1 MKTNQLWSI
10 PYSSTFLPWYH
21 TYYDHD
27 SPPQGIDNNGNPVP
41 LFDPPG
47 ENGVNGPKGQDSSK
61 LQGTTATGYNRNS
74 MQSIGTFDYKH
85 YNTHWYNSIYR
96 TVSVNNVSTFNK
108 YIFEKIRKMNKD
120 LDNELSGY
128 FGDNVLLF
136 SPNSNKKAE
145 YINMYRQFLRSVG
158 TQPVGTQH
166 LPTVGN
172 YLPVSRYF
180 MDIDEKAWMKNSCEL
195 HLIGTPDDV
204 EDLSMFPGLIVREVS
219 DETPLFIKDA
229 VSTSILHTQSQL
241 IKYKLETYYDV
252 VPRRAKSLEDPT
264 TDIRLFDDDHPY
276 CERADFQDPILL
288 ETISPSYEQQIN
300 PDERVYKIYIQ
311 MSDDLI
317 TTAYERSNFFIDI
330 RNSNKKMSI
339 KNFIKYLS

>member
-1 MKTNQLWSI
+1 
-10 PYSSTFLPWYH
+10 
-21 TYYDHD
+21 
-27 SPPQGIDNNGNPVP
+27 
-41 LFDPPG
+41 
-47 ENGVNGPKGQDSSK
+47 
-61 LQGTTATGYNRNS
+61 
-74 MQSIGTFDYKH
+74 MQSIGTFDYNA
-85 YNTHWYNSIYR
+85 YNMHWYHSIYR

-108 YIFEKIRKMNKD
+108 YIFEKIRKINKD

-128 FGDNVLLF
+128 FGDNVLPDTL
-136 SPNSNKKAE
+136 AE
-145 YINMYRQFLRSVG
+145 YINSVD
-158 TQPVGTQH
+158 TQPKN
-166 LPTVGN
+166 LLIGN

-219 DETPLFIKDA
+219 DETPLFIKDGI
-229 VSTSILHTQSQL
+229 STSILHTQSQL

-252 VPRRAKSLEDPT
+252 VPRCAKSLEDPT
-264 TDIRLFDDDHPY
+264 TGLFDDDHPY
-276 CERADFQDPILL
+276 WIDSSERADFQDPMLL

>member
-1 MKTNQLWSI
+1 MDNTFTMKAN
-10 PYSSTFLPWYH
+10 
-21 TYYDHD
+21 
-27 SPPQGIDNNGNPVP
+27 

-47 ENGVNGPKGQDSSK
+47 EKVVKGPEKGPDFSK
-61 LQGTTATGYNRNS
+61 FTATGYNRNS
-74 MQSIGTFDYKH
+74 MQSLGTFDYNA
-85 YNTHWYNSIYR
+85 YNMHWYNNIYR

-108 YIFEKIRKMNKD
+108 YIFEKIRKINKD
-120 LDNELSGY
+120 IDAELPEPFDDSVYNDTGQNY
-128 FGDNVLLF
+128 TDLF
-136 SPNSNKKAE
+136 NKYLASNPLVTKGS
-145 YINMYRQFLRSVG
+145 YPSFNPPPRGQIYW
-158 TQPVGTQH
+158 
-166 LPTVGN
+166 
-172 YLPVSRYF
+172 YDIDF
-180 MDIDEKAWMKNSCEL
+180 MDEREAWIENACAL
-195 HLIGTPDDV
+195 YLIGTPEDV

-219 DETPLFIKDA
+219 DETRLFIKGA

-252 VPRRAKSLEDPT
+252 VPRWYRTLEDPT
-264 TDIRLFDDDHPY
+264 TGLFDDDHPY
-276 CERADFQDPILL
+276 CERADFQDPMLL

-339 KNFIKYLS
+339 KNFMKYLS

>member
-1 MKTNQLWSI
+1 MDNTIFIMKAN
-10 PYSSTFLPWYH
+10 
-21 TYYDHD
+21 
-27 SPPQGIDNNGNPVP
+27 

-47 ENGVNGPKGQDSSK
+47 EKVVKGPEKGPDFSK
-61 LQGTTATGYNRNS
+61 FTATGYNRNS
-74 MQSIGTFDYKH
+74 MQSIGTFDYNA
-85 YNTHWYNSIYR
+85 YNMHWYNNIYR

-108 YIFEKIRKMNKD
+108 YVFEKIRKIKINKD
-120 LDNELSGY
+120 LDAEPSVL
-128 FGDNVLLF
+128 FGDSVYNDTGQNYTDLF
-136 SPNSNKKAE
+136 NRYLASNSLVKG
-145 YINMYRQFLRSVG
+145 S
-158 TQPVGTQH
+158 
-166 LPTVGN
+166 
-172 YLPVSRYF
+172 YLPFNLSHGAPRGQIYWYDIDF
-180 MDIDEKAWMKNSCEL
+180 MDEREAWIENACAL
-195 HLIGTPDDV
+195 YLIGTPEDV

-219 DETPLFIKDA
+219 DETRLFIKDA

-252 VPRRAKSLEDPT
+252 VPRWFRTLEDPT
-264 TDIRLFDDDHPY
+264 TGLFDDDHPY

-339 KNFIKYLS
+339 KNFMKYLS

>member
-1 MKTNQLWSI
+1 MYNTFTMKAN
-10 PYSSTFLPWYH
+10 
-21 TYYDHD
+21 
-27 SPPQGIDNNGNPVP
+27 

-47 ENGVNGPKGQDSSK
+47 EKVVKGPEKGPDFSK
-61 LQGTTATGYNRNS
+61 FTATGYNRNS
-74 MQSIGTFDYKH
+74 MQSIGTFDYNA
-85 YNTHWYNSIYR
+85 YNMHWYNNIYR
-96 TVSVNNVSTFNK
+96 TVSVSNVSTFNK
-108 YIFEKIRKMNKD
+108 YIFEKIRKINKD
-120 LDNELSGY
+120 IDAELPEPFDDSVYNDTGQNY
-128 FGDNVLLF
+128 TDLF
-136 SPNSNKKAE
+136 NKYLASNSLVKG
-145 YINMYRQFLRSVG
+145 S
-158 TQPVGTQH
+158 
-166 LPTVGN
+166 
-172 YLPVSRYF
+172 YLPFNSPPSPPRGQIYWYDIDF
-180 MDIDEKAWMKNSCEL
+180 MDEREAWIENACAL
-195 HLIGTPDDV
+195 YLIGTPEDV

-219 DETPLFIKDA
+219 DETRLFIKDA

-252 VPRRAKSLEDPT
+252 VPRWDRTLEDPT
-264 TDIRLFDDDHPY
+264 TGLFDDDHPY

-339 KNFIKYLS
+339 KNFMKYLS

>member
-1 MKTNQLWSI
+1 MDNTFTMKANL
-10 PYSSTFLPWYH
+10 F
-21 TYYDHD
+21 D
-27 SPPQGIDNNGNPVP
+27 SP
-41 LFDPPG
+41 G
-47 ENGVNGPKGQDSSK
+47 ERVVKGPDFSK
-61 LQGTTATGYNRNS
+61 FTATGYNRNS
-74 MQSIGTFDYKH
+74 MQSIGTFDYNA
-85 YNTHWYNSIYR
+85 YNMHWYHSIYR

-120 LDNELSGY
+120 LDNELSGH
-128 FGDNVLLF
+128 FGDNVLPDTF
-136 SPNSNKKAE
+136 AE
-145 YINMYRQFLRSVG
+145 YINMYRQFLGSVG
-158 TQPVGTQH
+158 TQPVDTQPKN
-166 LPTVGN
+166 LPIGN

-180 MDIDEKAWMKNSCEL
+180 MDIDENAWMKNSCEL

-219 DETPLFIKDA
+219 DETPLFIKDGI
-229 VSTSILHTQSQL
+229 STSILHTQSQL

-276 CERADFQDPILL
+276 CERADFQDPMLL
-288 ETISPSYEQQIN
+288 ETISLSYEQQIN

-311 MSDDLI
+311 MFDDLI

-330 RNSNKKMSI
+330 RNSKKKMSI
-339 KNFIKYLS
+339 KNFIEYLS

>member
-1 MKTNQLWSI
+1 MKTNQLRSI

-47 ENGVNGPKGQDSSK
+47 ENGVNGPKGQDFSK

-74 MQSIGTFDYKH
+74 MQSIGTFDYNA
-85 YNTHWYNSIYR
+85 YNMHWYHSIYR

-128 FGDNVLLF
+128 FGDNVLLDTL
-136 SPNSNKKAE
+136 AE
-145 YINMYRQFLRSVG
+145 YINSVD
-158 TQPVGTQH
+158 TQPKN
-166 LPTVGN
+166 LPIGN

-180 MDIDEKAWMKNSCEL
+180 MDVDEKAWMKNSCEL

-219 DETPLFIKDA
+219 DETPLFIKDGI
-229 VSTSILHTQSQL
+229 STSILHTQSQL

-252 VPRRAKSLEDPT
+252 VPRCAKSLEDPT
-264 TDIRLFDDDHPY
+264 TGLFDDDHPY
-276 CERADFQDPILL
+276 WIDSSERADFQDPMLL

-311 MSDDLI
+311 MSNDLI

-339 KNFIKYLS
+339 KNFMKYLS

>member
-1 MKTNQLWSI
+1 MDNAIFIMKAN
-10 PYSSTFLPWYH
+10 
-21 TYYDHD
+21 
-27 SPPQGIDNNGNPVP
+27 

-47 ENGVNGPKGQDSSK
+47 EKVVKGPEKGPDFSK

-74 MQSIGTFDYKH
+74 MQSIGTFDYNA
-85 YNTHWYNSIYR
+85 YNMHWYNSIYR

-108 YIFEKIRKMNKD
+108 YIFEKIRKINKD
-120 LDNELSGY
+120 IDAELSDR
-128 FGDNVLLF
+128 FGDSVYDIEQNYTDLFNKYLRHKATESLSKGSYF
-136 SPNSNKKAE
+136 SPPPRGQI
-145 YINMYRQFLRSVG
+145 YWYDID
-158 TQPVGTQH
+158 
-166 LPTVGN
+166 
-172 YLPVSRYF
+172 F
-180 MDIDEKAWMKNSCEL
+180 MDEREAWMENACAL
-195 HLIGTPDDV
+195 YLIGTPEDV

-219 DETPLFIKDA
+219 DETRLFIKDV
-229 VSTSILHTQSQL
+229 VSTSILHAQSQL
-241 IKYKLETYYDV
+241 IKYKLET
-252 VPRRAKSLEDPT
+252 PRCVRSLKDPT
-264 TDIRLFDDDHPY
+264 TGSY
-276 CERADFQDPILL
+276 CERADFRDPILL

>member
-1 MKTNQLWSI
+1 MDNTIFIMKAN
-10 PYSSTFLPWYH
+10 
-21 TYYDHD
+21 
-27 SPPQGIDNNGNPVP
+27 

-61 LQGTTATGYNRNS
+61 LQGTTATGYNINS
-74 MQSIGTFDYKH
+74 MQSIGTFDYNA
-85 YNTHWYNSIYR
+85 YNMHWYHSIYR

-128 FGDNVLLF
+128 FGDNVLPDTLT
-136 SPNSNKKAE
+136 E
-145 YINMYRQFLRSVG
+145 YINMYRQFFGSVG
-158 TQPVGTQH
+158 TQPVDTQPKN
-166 LPTVGN
+166 LPIGN

-180 MDIDEKAWMKNSCEL
+180 MDEREAWMENACAL
-195 HLIGTPDDV
+195 YLIGTPEDV

-219 DETPLFIKDA
+219 DETRLFIKDGI
-229 VSTSILHTQSQL
+229 STSILHTQSQL

-252 VPRRAKSLEDPT
+252 VPGCAKSLEDPT
-264 TDIRLFDDDHPY
+264 TGLFDDDHPY
-276 CERADFQDPILL
+276 WIDSSERADFQDPTLL

-339 KNFIKYLS
+339 KNFMKYLS

>member
-1 MKTNQLWSI
+1 MDEREAWI
-10 PYSSTFLPWYH
+10 
-21 TYYDHD
+21 
-27 SPPQGIDNNGNPVP
+27 
-41 LFDPPG
+41 
-47 ENGVNGPKGQDSSK
+47 ENACA
-61 LQGTTATGYNRNS
+61 LY
-74 MQSIGTFDYKH
+74 
-85 YNTHWYNSIYR
+85 
-96 TVSVNNVSTFNK
+96 
-108 YIFEKIRKMNKD
+108 
-120 LDNELSGY
+120 
-128 FGDNVLLF
+128 
-136 SPNSNKKAE
+136 
-145 YINMYRQFLRSVG
+145 
-158 TQPVGTQH
+158 
-166 LPTVGN
+166 
-172 YLPVSRYF
+172 
-180 MDIDEKAWMKNSCEL
+180 
-195 HLIGTPDDV
+195 LIGTPEDV

-219 DETPLFIKDA
+219 DETRLFIKDA

-252 VPRRAKSLEDPT
+252 VPRWDRTLEDPT
-264 TDIRLFDDDHPY
+264 TGLFDDDHPY

>member
-1 MKTNQLWSI
+1 MDNAIFIMKAN
-10 PYSSTFLPWYH
+10 
-21 TYYDHD
+21 
-27 SPPQGIDNNGNPVP
+27 

-47 ENGVNGPKGQDSSK
+47 ENGVNGPKGQDFSK
-61 LQGTTATGYNRNS
+61 LQVTTATGYNRNS
-74 MQSIGTFDYKH
+74 MQSIGTFDYNA
-85 YNTHWYNSIYR
+85 YNIHWYHSIYR

-128 FGDNVLLF
+128 FGDNVLPDTL
-136 SPNSNKKAE
+136 AE
-145 YINMYRQFLRSVG
+145 YINMHRQFFGSVG
-158 TQPVGTQH
+158 TQPVDTQPKN

-180 MDIDEKAWMKNSCEL
+180 MDEREAWMENACAL
-195 HLIGTPDDV
+195 YLIGTPEDV

-219 DETPLFIKDA
+219 DETPLFIKDGI
-229 VSTSILHTQSQL
+229 STSILHTQSQL

-252 VPRRAKSLEDPT
+252 VPRCAKSLEDPT
-264 TDIRLFDDDHPY
+264 TGLFDDDHPY
-276 CERADFQDPILL
+276 WIDSSERADFQDPILL

-339 KNFIKYLS
+339 KNFIEYLS

>member
-1 MKTNQLWSI
+1 MDNTFTMKAN
-10 PYSSTFLPWYH
+10 
-21 TYYDHD
+21 
-27 SPPQGIDNNGNPVP
+27 

-47 ENGVNGPKGQDSSK
+47 EKVVKGPDFSK

-74 MQSIGTFDYKH
+74 MQSIGTFDYNA
-85 YNTHWYNSIYR
+85 YNMHWYHSIYR
-96 TVSVNNVSTFNK
+96 TVSVSNVSTFNK

-128 FGDNVLLF
+128 FGDNVLPDTL
-136 SPNSNKKAE
+136 AE
-145 YINMYRQFLRSVG
+145 YINMYCQFFGSVG
-158 TQPVGTQH
+158 TQPKN

-180 MDIDEKAWMKNSCEL
+180 MDVDEKAWMENACAL
-195 HLIGTPDDV
+195 YLIGTPEDV

-219 DETPLFIKDA
+219 DETPLFIKDGI
-229 VSTSILHTQSQL
+229 STSILHTQSQL

-252 VPRRAKSLEDPT
+252 VSRCAKRLEDRLEDPT
-264 TDIRLFDDDHPY
+264 TGLFDDDHPY
-276 CERADFQDPILL
+276 CERADFRDPILL

-311 MSDDLI
+311 MSNDLI

-339 KNFIKYLS
+339 KNFMKYLS

>member
-1 MKTNQLWSI
+1 MDNAIFIMKAN
-10 PYSSTFLPWYH
+10 
-21 TYYDHD
+21 
-27 SPPQGIDNNGNPVP
+27 

-47 ENGVNGPKGQDSSK
+47 ENGVNGPKGQDFSK
-61 LQGTTATGYNRNS
+61 LQVTTATGYNRNS
-74 MQSIGTFDYKH
+74 MQSIGTFDYNA
-85 YNTHWYNSIYR
+85 YNIHWYHSIYR

-145 YINMYRQFLRSVG
+145 YINMYRQFFGSVG
-158 TQPVGTQH
+158 TQPVDTQPKN

-180 MDIDEKAWMKNSCEL
+180 MDEREAWMENACAL
-195 HLIGTPDDV
+195 YLIGTPEDV

-219 DETPLFIKDA
+219 DETPLFIKDGI
-229 VSTSILHTQSQL
+229 STSILHTQSQL

-252 VPRRAKSLEDPT
+252 VPRCAKSLEDPT
-264 TDIRLFDDDHPY
+264 TGLFDDDHPY
-276 CERADFQDPILL
+276 WIDSSERADFQDPILL

-339 KNFIKYLS
+339 KNFIEYLS

>member
-1 MKTNQLWSI
+1 MTL
-10 PYSSTFLPWYH
+10 Y
-21 TYYDHD
+21 
-27 SPPQGIDNNGNPVP
+27 
-41 LFDPPG
+41 PPG
-47 ENGVNGPKGQDSSK
+47 ENGVNGPKGQDFSK

-74 MQSIGTFDYKH
+74 MQSIGTFDYNA
-85 YNTHWYNSIYR
+85 YNMHWYNNIYR
-96 TVSVNNVSTFNK
+96 TVSVNNVSIFNK
-108 YIFEKIRKMNKD
+108 YIFEKIRKINKD
-120 LDNELSGY
+120 IDAELSEL
-128 FGDNVLLF
+128 FGDSVYNDAMQNYKDLI
-136 SPNSNKKAE
+136 NKYFKATD
-145 YINMYRQFLRSVG
+145 S
-158 TQPVGTQH
+158 
-166 LPTVGN
+166 LPKGA
-172 YLPVSRYF
+172 YLNPPPGGHISIYF
-180 MDIDEKAWMKNSCEL
+180 HDIMDLMGEGEAWMENACEL
-195 HLIGTPDDV
+195 YLIGTPEDV

-219 DETPLFIKDA
+219 DETRLFIKDA

-252 VPRRAKSLEDPT
+252 VPRCAKSLEDPT
-264 TDIRLFDDDHPY
+264 TGLFYYDHLY

-339 KNFIKYLS
+339 KNFMKYLS

>member
-1 MKTNQLWSI
+1 MDNTTLKANLHRSI

-47 ENGVNGPKGQDSSK
+47 ENGVNCPKGQDFSK

-74 MQSIGTFDYKH
+74 MQSIGTFDYNA
-85 YNTHWYNSIYR
+85 YNKHWYNSIYR

-108 YIFEKIRKMNKD
+108 YIFEKIRKINKD
-120 LDNELSGY
+120 INAKLSDL
-128 FGDNVLLF
+128 FGDSVYDIEQNYTDLFNKYLRHKATESLSKGSYF
-136 SPNSNKKAE
+136 SPPPRGQI
-145 YINMYRQFLRSVG
+145 YWYDID
-158 TQPVGTQH
+158 
-166 LPTVGN
+166 
-172 YLPVSRYF
+172 F
-180 MDIDEKAWMKNSCEL
+180 MDEREAWMESACAL
-195 HLIGTPDDV
+195 YLIGTPEDV

-219 DETPLFIKDA
+219 DETRLFIKDGI
-229 VSTSILHTQSQL
+229 STSILHTQSQL
-241 IKYKLETYYDV
+241 IKYKLET
-252 VPRRAKSLEDPT
+252 PRCVRSLKDPT
-264 TDIRLFDDDHPY
+264 AGLY
-276 CERADFQDPILL
+276 VERADFQDPMLL

-317 TTAYERSNFFIDI
+317 TTAYERSNFFISI

-339 KNFIKYLS
+339 KNFMKYLS

>member
-1 MKTNQLWSI
+1 MKAN
-10 PYSSTFLPWYH
+10 
-21 TYYDHD
+21 
-27 SPPQGIDNNGNPVP
+27 

-47 ENGVNGPKGQDSSK
+47 ENGVNGPKGQDFIK

-74 MQSIGTFDYKH
+74 MQSIGNSMQSIGTFDYNA
-85 YNTHWYNSIYR
+85 YNIHWYHNIYR

-128 FGDNVLLF
+128 FGDNVF
-136 SPNSNKKAE
+136 
-145 YINMYRQFLRSVG
+145 
-158 TQPVGTQH
+158 
-166 LPTVGN
+166 
-172 YLPVSRYF
+172 PVSRYF
-180 MDIDEKAWMKNSCEL
+180 MDVDEKAWMKNSCEL

-219 DETPLFIKDA
+219 DETPLFIKDGI
-229 VSTSILHTQSQL
+229 STSILHTQSQL

-252 VPRRAKSLEDPT
+252 VPRCAKSLEDPT
-264 TDIRLFDDDHPY
+264 TGLFDDDHPY
-276 CERADFQDPILL
+276 WIDSSERADFQDPILL

-311 MSDDLI
+311 MSNDLI

-339 KNFIKYLS
+339 KNFMKYLS

>member
-1 MKTNQLWSI
+1 MKTNQLRSI

-47 ENGVNGPKGQDSSK
+47 ENGVNGPKGQDFSK

-74 MQSIGTFDYKH
+74 MQSIGTFDYNA
-85 YNTHWYNSIYR
+85 YNMHWYHSIYR

-128 FGDNVLLF
+128 FGDNVLLDTL
-136 SPNSNKKAE
+136 AE
-145 YINMYRQFLRSVG
+145 YINSVD
-158 TQPVGTQH
+158 TQPKN
-166 LPTVGN
+166 LPIGN

-180 MDIDEKAWMKNSCEL
+180 MDVDEKAWMKNSCEL

-219 DETPLFIKDA
+219 DETPLFIKDGI
-229 VSTSILHTQSQL
+229 STSILHTQSQL

-252 VPRRAKSLEDPT
+252 VPRCAKSLEDPT
-264 TDIRLFDDDHPY
+264 TGLFDDDHPY
-276 CERADFQDPILL
+276 WIDSSERADFQDPMLL

-339 KNFIKYLS
+339 KNFMKYLS